1 MVQLS
6 FNDHVS
12 IKSIG
17 VPMKTAIGLYG
28 HFNCVKTKSI
38 LCNSSRVALRFVLLE
53 LQMNKYG
60 YVLKKFF
67 VIPMNLTLTYTKN
80 VVQRTC
86 PCSMLLTAYVSPV
99 SSYHKFSIAKGI
111 VKVMRYLT

>member
-1 MVQLS
+1 
-6 FNDHVS
+6 
-12 IKSIG
+12 
-17 VPMKTAIGLYG
+17 
-28 HFNCVKTKSI
+28 
-38 LCNSSRVALRFVLLE
+38 
-53 LQMNKYG
+53 MNKYG

-80 VVQRTC
+80 VVPC